1 MNEERGVRVARP
13 RLTGGLLFL
22 TAAVLAVAIIVSAVN
37 CAGGLV
43 QCWLLWGLLVFV
55 AVLMWD
61 SLMLLFWA
69 PQFLSPR
76 LSTPGRWTRSA
87 YHTAWALAT
96 AVGVYGGLIASA
108 YLYDARYRGILDARW
123 PEMICGSVWAMLA
136 LTGMVR
142 PWLFMLTEG
151 PARYE
156 QNESW

>member
-69 PQFLSPR
+69 
-76 LSTPGRWTRSA
+76 
-87 YHTAWALAT
+87 
-96 AVGVYGGLIASA
+96 
-108 YLYDARYRGILDARW
+108 
-123 PEMICGSVWAMLA
+123 
-136 LTGMVR
+136 
-142 PWLFMLTEG
+142 
-151 PARYE
+151 
-156 QNESW
+156 